1 MTDVTER
8 LSRGESVPGAPGACA
23 TCGHLTLWHR
33 KARSSRG
40 YLGQPCQKCDC
51 TAFTVP
57 GADPPVP
64 GKASPRKATARKPA
78 QLSGQLELFPTDE
91 AP

>member
-8 LSRGESVPGAPGACA
+8 LSRGESVPGALGACHS
-23 TCGHLTLWHR
+23 CGHLTLWHR

-51 TAFTVP
+51 PAFTIEGQEPKAP
-57 GADPPVP
+57 GQP
-64 GKASPRKATARKPA
+64 SPRKSRAAKPA
-78 QLSGQLELFPTDE
+78 QVSGQLSLFPDE
-91 AP
+91 EG